1 MNRTNSKCYVNNPIK
16 WKCLPL
22 QVVPKTKVGK
32 KWRKTRIEALLSAIN
47 YYFCLSL
54 SKSMAHIIIKN
65 IGPIKEVELDLNKI
79 NVFMGPQSSGKS
91 TIAKIIS
98 FCLWVEKNVC
108 LFRTILDVKL
118 EFKKTLEDY
127 HQLHGYFDDNSYIC
141 YLSEYVKIVYSD
153 KNTDVSPL
161 EKVKALDYLRS
172 KIIYVPAERNLITL
186 PYWTTFKLSDNNLRS
201 YASDWGFVRNLF
213 KKGEPLDVNPLGV
226 FYYYDEDEQKDYI
239 SLSNNEKVITL
250 ADSSSGIQSSTS
262 LYLLHKVYCQYREK
276 LSELS
281 SFDDAVT
288 LEKVYKGYLHYHTT
302 RRYPDPIPENEH
314 FFYKGRSCVVRPGTK
329 EKAIRILDN
338 YTEIQYIQSIIE
350 EPELNLFPDTQQ
362 ALMYEL
368 MADAVVSDN
377 RMVITTHSPY
387 ILFALNNCVMG
398 GLVGKNIPEEKKS
411 TFPSFASWIDPSLV
425 SVYEIHDG
433 TIKCIQDEDGI
444 IEDNYL
450 NQAYKKNSDEYLS
463 LLDYYEE

>member
-1 MNRTNSKCYVNNPIK
+1 
-16 WKCLPL
+16 
-22 QVVPKTKVGK
+22 
-32 KWRKTRIEALLSAIN
+32 
-47 YYFCLSL
+47 
-54 SKSMAHIIIKN
+54 MAHIIIKN

-108 LFRTILDVKL
+108 LFRDTLDIELNFQKI
-118 EFKKTLEDY
+118 LEDY
-127 HQLHGYFDDNSYIC
+127 HQLHGYFDRESYIH
-141 YLSEYVKIVYSD
+141 YKTEYVVIDFRAKQERATIF
-153 KNTDVSPL
+153 TL
-161 EKVKALDYLRS
+161 EKKQNALDYKRS
-172 KIIYVPAERNLITL
+172 KIIYVPAERNLIAL
-186 PYWTTFKLSDNNLRS
+186 PYWTTFKLSDDNLKS
-201 YASDWGFVRNLF
+201 YASDWNFVRSMFN
-213 KKGEPLDVNPLGV
+213 KEIPLHIKPLNV
-226 FYYYDEDEQKDYI
+226 SYYYDERERKDYI
-239 SLSNNEKVITL
+239 SLSDKNRPIILT
-250 ADSSSGIQSSTS
+250 DSSSGIQSATS
-262 LYLLHKVYCQYREK
+262 LYLLNKVYCQYREK
-276 LSELS
+276 LSEFS
-281 SFDDAVT
+281 SIEDEETFS
-288 LEKVYKGYLHYHTT
+288 KVYKEQLYYSTI
-302 RRYPDPIPENEH
+302 REDPDDIPESDR
-314 FFYKGRSCVVRPGTK
+314 FFYKKRFLVVKPGTK

-411 TFPSFASWIDPSLV
+411 AFPSFASWINPSLV

>member
-1 MNRTNSKCYVNNPIK
+1 
-16 WKCLPL
+16 
-22 QVVPKTKVGK
+22 
-32 KWRKTRIEALLSAIN
+32 
-47 YYFCLSL
+47 
-54 SKSMAHIIIKN
+54 MAHIIIKN
-65 IGPIKEVELDLNKI
+65 IGPIKHVELDLNKI

-108 LFRTILDVKL
+108 LFRDTLDIELNFQKI
-118 EFKKTLEDY
+118 LEDY
-127 HQLHGYFDDNSYIC
+127 HQLHGYFDRESYIH
-141 YLSEYVKIVYSD
+141 YKTEYVVIDFRAKQERATILTREM
-153 KNTDVSPL
+153 KQN
-161 EKVKALDYLRS
+161 ALDYKRS
-172 KIIYVPAERNLITL
+172 KIIYVPAERNLIAL
-186 PYWTTFKLSDNNLRS
+186 PYWTTFKLSDDNLKS
-201 YASDWGFVRNLF
+201 YASDWNFVRSMFN
-213 KKGEPLDVNPLGV
+213 KEIPLHIKPLNV
-226 FYYYDEDEQKDYI
+226 SYYYDERERKDYI
-239 SLSNNEKVITL
+239 SLSDKNRPIILT
-250 ADSSSGIQSSTS
+250 DSSSGIQSATS
-262 LYLLHKVYCQYREK
+262 LYLLNKVYCQYREK
-276 LSELS
+276 LSEFS
-281 SFDDAVT
+281 SIEDEETFS
-288 LEKVYKGYLHYHTT
+288 KVYKEQLYYSTI
-302 RRYPDPIPENEH
+302 REDPDDIPESDR
-314 FFYKGRSCVVRPGTK
+314 FFYKKRFLVVKPGTK

-398 GLVGKNIPEEKKS
+398 GLVGKNIPEEKKGA
-411 TFPSFASWIDPSLV
+411 FPSFASWINPSLV

>member
-1 MNRTNSKCYVNNPIK
+1 
-16 WKCLPL
+16 
-22 QVVPKTKVGK
+22 
-32 KWRKTRIEALLSAIN
+32 
-47 YYFCLSL
+47 
-54 SKSMAHIIIKN
+54 MAHIIIKN

-98 FCLWVEKNVC
+98 FCLWVEKNIC
-108 LFRTILDVKL
+108 LFKDVLDVSAN
-118 EFKKTLEDY
+118 FRKTLEEY
-127 HQLHGYFDDNSYIC
+127 HQLRGYFNQNSYIH
-141 YLSEYVKIVYSD
+141 YQSEYVKIEYNGNVTGYVMPEEEVD
-153 KNTDVSPL
+153 KLTY
-161 EKVKALDYLRS
+161 KRS
-172 KIIYVPAERNLITL
+172 KILYVPAERNLIAL
-186 PYWTTFKLSDNNLRS
+186 PYWTSFKLSDNNLRS
-201 YASDWGFVRNLF
+201 YASDWDFVRSMFN
-213 KKGEPLDVNPLGV
+213 KEIPLDIKPLNISY
-226 FYYYDEDEQKDYI
+226 FYDEKSRKDYI
-239 SLSNNEKVITL
+239 SLSDVNKSITL
-250 ADSSSGIQSSTS
+250 TDSSSGIQTSTS
-262 LYLLHKVYCQYREK
+262 LYLLHKVYCQYRKK
-276 LSELS
+276 LSEVS
-281 SFDDAVT
+281 SIEDEST
-288 LEKVYKGYLHYHTT
+288 LNKVYRDYLHYSTT
-302 RRYPDPIPENEH
+302 RANPSSIPESEQ
-314 FFYKGRSCVVRPGTK
+314 FDYKGKLCIVKPGTK

>member
-1 MNRTNSKCYVNNPIK
+1 MPNNIK
-16 WKCLPL
+16 
-22 QVVPKTKVGK
+22 
-32 KWRKTRIEALLSAIN
+32 
-47 YYFCLSL
+47 
-54 SKSMAHIIIKN
+54 
-65 IGPIKEVELDLNKI
+65 
-79 NVFMGPQSSGKS
+79 
-91 TIAKIIS
+91 
-98 FCLWVEKNVC
+98 
-108 LFRTILDVKL
+108 
-118 EFKKTLEDY
+118 
-127 HQLHGYFDDNSYIC
+127 
-141 YLSEYVKIVYSD
+141 
-153 KNTDVSPL
+153 
-161 EKVKALDYLRS
+161 
-172 KIIYVPAERNLITL
+172 
-186 PYWTTFKLSDNNLRS
+186 
-201 YASDWGFVRNLF
+201 
-213 KKGEPLDVNPLGV
+213 
-226 FYYYDEDEQKDYI
+226 
-239 SLSNNEKVITL
+239 
-250 ADSSSGIQSSTS
+250 
-262 LYLLHKVYCQYREK
+262 
-276 LSELS
+276 
-281 SFDDAVT
+281 
-288 LEKVYKGYLHYHTT
+288 
-302 RRYPDPIPENEH
+302 
-314 FFYKGRSCVVRPGTK
+314 PGTK

-411 TFPSFASWIDPSLV
+411 AFPSFASWIDPSLV

>member
-1 MNRTNSKCYVNNPIK
+1 
-16 WKCLPL
+16 
-22 QVVPKTKVGK
+22 
-32 KWRKTRIEALLSAIN
+32 
-47 YYFCLSL
+47 
-54 SKSMAHIIIKN
+54 MAHIIIKN

-98 FCLWVEKNVC
+98 FCLWIEKSVC
-108 LFRTILDVKL
+108 LFRNILDVKS
-118 EFKKTLEDY
+118 EFKQKLEDY
-127 HQLHGYFDDNSYIC
+127 HQMHGYFDDNSYIL
-141 YLSEYVKIVYSD
+141 YVSEYVEIEYSEKKANIVA
-153 KNTDVSPL
+153 L
-161 EKVKALDYLRS
+161 EKVKSLHYQRS
-172 KIIYVPAERNLITL
+172 KIIYVPAERNLIAL

-201 YASDWGFVRNLF
+201 YVSDWGFARNLF
-213 KKGEPLDVNPLGV
+213 KQDNPLDISPLDVS
-226 FYYYDEDEQKDYI
+226 YYYDEDEQKDCI
-239 SLSNNEKVITL
+239 SLPNGKPLML
-250 ADSSSGIQSSTS
+250 ADSSSGIQTSTS
-262 LYLLHKVYCQYREK
+262 LFLLHKVYCQYREK
-276 LSELS
+276 LNEIASYN
-281 SFDDAVT
+281 DIVT
-288 LEKVYKGYLHYHTT
+288 LEKVYSKLHF
-302 RRYPDPIPENEH
+302 PAASISSSPILECE
-314 FFYKGRSCVVRPGTK
+314 FDVYKGKALSIKPGTK
-329 EKAIRILDN
+329 EQVRKILDN

>member
-1 MNRTNSKCYVNNPIK
+1 
-16 WKCLPL
+16 
-22 QVVPKTKVGK
+22 
-32 KWRKTRIEALLSAIN
+32 
-47 YYFCLSL
+47 
-54 SKSMAHIIIKN
+54 MAHIIIKN

-108 LFRTILDVKL
+108 LFRNILKVEMNFQEIL
-118 EFKKTLEDY
+118 EEYHHLQGYFKKT
-127 HQLHGYFDDNSYIC
+127 NPYI
-141 YLSEYVKIVYSD
+141 YYESEYVRIEYSNRFAKIQ
-153 KNTDVSPL
+153 PL
-161 EKVKALDYLRS
+161 ETINALTYKRS
-172 KIIYVPAERNLITL
+172 KIIYVPAERNLIALSYWDTL
-186 PYWTTFKLSDNNLRS
+186 KFSSDNLRD
-201 YASDWGFVRNLF
+201 YVSDWGFVRTFFTKDNCLVIQ
-213 KKGEPLDVNPLGV
+213 PLDIS
-226 FYYYDEDEQKDYI
+226 YYYE
-239 SLSNNEKVITL
+239 EKSRENFIEYSKEEEPITL
-250 ADSSSGIQSSTS
+250 TNSSSGIQAVTS
-262 LYLLHKVYCQYREK
+262 LYLLHKVYNSYRERIG
-276 LSELS
+276 EMN
-281 SFDDAVT
+281 SFEDMYT
-288 LEKVYKGYLHYHTT
+288 LDKVQKDLEGLYKRYFHYHTT
-302 RRYPDPIPENEH
+302 RKYPDPIPESEH

-329 EKAIRILDN
+329 EKVIRILDN

-368 MADAVVSDN
+368 MADTVVSDN

-398 GLVGKNIPEEKKS
+398 GLVGKNIPEEKKNA
-411 TFPSFASWIDPSLV
+411 FPSFASWIDPSLV

-463 LLDYYEE
+463 LLHYYEE